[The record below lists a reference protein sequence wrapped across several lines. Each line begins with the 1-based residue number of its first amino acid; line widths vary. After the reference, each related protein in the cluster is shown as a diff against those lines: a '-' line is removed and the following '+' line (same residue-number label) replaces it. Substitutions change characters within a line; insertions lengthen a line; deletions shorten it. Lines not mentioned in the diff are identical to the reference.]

1 MKNELLILFSVL
13 LSYGTVLIA
22 YRLFGRGGLYAVV
35 VMATIL
41 ANIEVL
47 LLVDAFGMKQTLGN
61 VLFASTYLATDI
73 LNENEGKTYAHRAV
87 WMGILASL
95 FMLVVT
101 GTWFL
106 YDLSPDDWAG
116 DSIRTLFSTT
126 PRLLIGSF
134 VGYAVSQGVGV
145 LLYRGIWRLTTRLSG
160 DADRYLWLRNNGA
173 TLIAQAVNITLFTV
187 IAFLGRYDGGT
198 VGLLILSGY
207 VIYIFT
213 SLLDTPFLYG
223 ARLLKR
229 KDRIPEE

>member
-1 MKNELLILFSVL
+1 MKNELLILLSVL
-13 LSYGTVLIA
+13 ISYGAVLLA
-22 YRLFGRGGLYAVV
+22 YRLFGRGGLYAMVAL
-35 VMATIL
+35 ATVL

-47 LLVDAFGMKQTLGN
+47 LLVEAFGMQQTLGN

-73 LNENEGKTYAHRAV
+73 LNENEGRRSANRAV
-87 WMGILASL
+87 WLGIFASL
-95 FMLVVT
+95 LMLCVT

-116 DSIRTLFSTT
+116 EPIRTLFAAT

-134 VGYAVSQGVGV
+134 VGYAVSQMASV
-145 LLYRGIWRLTTRLSG
+145 LLYRGIWAMTTRLSG
-160 DADRYLWLRNNGA
+160 ERDRFLWLRNNGA
-173 TLIAQAVNITLFTV
+173 TLLSQAVNIILFTV

-198 VGLLILSGY
+198 VVKLILSGY

-213 SLLDTPFLYG
+213 SLLDTPFIYL

-229 KDRIPEE
+229 NARVPEE